1 MATPG
6 SMTEVETETKDEV
19 SKPPKTYKLVLKMSW
34 KKFKEY
40 FQSNDVLD
48 SHKKMKKE
56 RKAILN
62 KVNKGEPI
70 SEEEREILNSS
81 FRELLFMLFQNVER
95 CLLSY
100 LELEQSDSPQLQS
113 FKIRAATD
121 VTLWLKHLDS
131 HISKCL
137 EDILDSNLPEDEM
150 IEKTKKVLDDLKNEL
165 KPDNFSEFLSAPEDP
180 EISSKDA
187 SNQQSYGDKDDNRE
201 EGEGM
206 WDFFADFFI
215 I

>member
-1 MATPG
+1 MATSG
-6 SMTEVETETKDEV
+6 STTVVETVEDEV

-70 SEEEREILNSS
+70 SEAEREILNSS
-81 FRELLFMLFQNVER
+81 FRDLLFLLFQNLER

-113 FKIRAATD
+113 FKIRAATE
-121 VTLWLKHLDS
+121 VTAWLKNLDR

-137 EDILDSNLPEDEM
+137 EDILDSNLPENEM
-150 IEKTKKVLDDLKNEL
+150 IEKTKKVLDDLKNEI
-165 KPDNFSEFLSAPEDP
+165 KPDNFSEFLSMPEDP
-180 EISSKDA
+180 EISNDSK
-187 SNQQSYGDKDDNRE
+187 GDTQKSDGHKDDYRD

-206 WDFFADFFI
+206 WDFFSDYFI

>member
-1 MATPG
+1 MATSG
-6 SMTEVETETKDEV
+6 SMTEIETTKDEV

-34 KKFKEY
+34 KRFKEY

-70 SEEEREILNSS
+70 SEAEREILNSS
-81 FRELLFMLFQNVER
+81 FRELLFMLFQNIER

-100 LELEQSDSPQLQS
+100 LELEQSDSPRLQS
-113 FKIRAATD
+113 FKLLAAIE
-121 VTLWLKHLDS
+121 VTAWLKNLDS
-131 HISKCL
+131 RISKCL
-137 EDILDSNLPEDEM
+137 EEILDANLPENEM
-150 IEKTKKVLDDLKNEL
+150 IEKTKKILDDLKNEL
-165 KPDNFSEFLSAPEDP
+165 KPDNFSEFLSTPEDS

-187 SNQQSYGDKDDNRE
+187 SDQQSNGDKDDNRT

-206 WDFFADFFI
+206 WDFFAPYFSI
-215 I
+215 Y